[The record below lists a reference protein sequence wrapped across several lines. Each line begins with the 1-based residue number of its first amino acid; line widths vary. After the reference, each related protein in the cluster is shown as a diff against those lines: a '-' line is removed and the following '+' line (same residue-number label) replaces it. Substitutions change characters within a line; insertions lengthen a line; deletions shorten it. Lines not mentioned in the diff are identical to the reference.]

1 MNSENKTVFYVV
13 LVLVL
18 LLFWMK
24 TDPGSESEDD
34 DPDIVSIDYRCS
46 LLNQYKYVPDEVVTE
61 CASRMNEIESKKKP
75 TKPTK
80 QNISNTV

>member
-1 MNSENKTVFYVV
+1 MNDDRKTLLFVV
-13 LVLVL
+13 LSLIV

-24 TDPGSESEDD
+24 TDPGAEED

-61 CASRMNEIESKKKP
+61 CASRMNELESKKH
-75 TKPTK
+75 PTK
-80 QNISNTV
+80 QNTSTTI

>member
-24 TDPGSESEDD
+24 TDPGSESED